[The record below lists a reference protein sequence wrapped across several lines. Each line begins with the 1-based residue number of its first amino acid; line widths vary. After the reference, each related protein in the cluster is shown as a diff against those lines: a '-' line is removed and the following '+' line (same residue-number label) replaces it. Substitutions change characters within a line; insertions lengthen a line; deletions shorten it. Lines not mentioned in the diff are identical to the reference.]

1 MKKLFAIMMAL
12 TFVVA
17 FAGHAFALSG
27 VQANFGTASQTQEV
41 MYYSLSN
48 KVHMD
53 YNANSVDYG
62 LAAKHYSGNRI
73 FYTTN
78 NTSNIYYLEA
88 DSYKG
93 STDVGTIPG
102 VGATTISG
110 TAM

>member
-12 TFVVA
+12 TFIVA
-17 FAGHAFALSG
+17 FAGQAAALSG
-27 VQANFGTASQTQEV
+27 VDANFGSAEQTTEV

-62 LAAKHYSGNRI
+62 LAAKHFSGNRI

-78 NTSNIYYLEA
+78 NTSNIFYVEN
-88 DSYKG
+88 DTYKG
-93 STDVGTIPG
+93 TTAVTAPSPI
-102 VGATTISG
+102 GATSITG

>member
-12 TFVVA
+12 TFIVA
-17 FAGHAFALSG
+17 FAGQAVALSG
-27 VQANFGTASQTQEV
+27 VAADFGTASQTGET
-41 MYYSLSN
+41 MLYSLSN

-62 LAAKHYSGNRI
+62 LAAKHFSGDRI

-78 NTSNIYYLEA
+78 NTSNIFYLEN
-88 DSYKG
+88 DTYKG
-93 STDVGTIPG
+93 TTATTAPT
-102 VGATTISG
+102 VGATTITG